1 MGYSRSGV
9 FELRLPGSRAQ
20 STEPAD
26 VASGVGP
33 GVASAV
39 EPGFRLSI
47 RKVSW
52 RSALSVEFPLLVFLA
67 AVVFLSV
74 TLTPEIKLNVFGRAF
89 HLVSLSWFR
98 DLTGVPCLF
107 CGMTRSFVAMG
118 GMELRQAFVFHP
130 LGPVLYGVWTL
141 ASLAAGVLFIARRRI
156 SLTVGASLRRRI
168 IFAAMGILTLA
179 WAIKLLVWSQAG
191 LL

>member
-1 MGYSRSGV
+1 MGYSRSGML
-9 FELRLPGSRAQ
+9 ELRLTGSRAQ
-20 STEPAD
+20 SAEPVD
-26 VASGVGP
+26 MASEIAP
-33 GVASAV
+33 GLK
-39 EPGFRLSI
+39 LSI

-52 RSALSVEFPLLVFLA
+52 RSALSVELPLLAFLA

-118 GMELRQAFVFHP
+118 GLELRQAFVFHP
-130 LGPVLYGVWTL
+130 LGPVLYGAWIMT
-141 ASLAAGVLFIARRRI
+141 SLAVGVLFLGRRRVSI
-156 SLTVGASLRRRI
+156 TVDMSLRRKI
-168 IFAAMGILTLA
+168 IVSVLGILTAA
-179 WAIKLLVWSQAG
+179 WVIKLFVWSQAG